1 MLHINN
7 LLGKTVV
14 SAIDTYVGEVYDI
27 AIDPSTWTVTA
38 LQIKLSDKAIET
50 LGLKKVLRRKS
61 VRIPTTVVAN
71 VGIIIK
77 LTQSL
82 VDLKQHLDVAID

>member
-1 MLHINN
+1 MLHVNN

-27 AIDPSTWTVTA
+27 AIDPSTWRVMA

-50 LGLKKVLRRKS
+50 LGLKKILRRKS
-61 VRIPTTVVAN
+61 VRIPTTVVAD

-77 LTQSL
+77 LNQSL
-82 VDLKQHLDVAID
+82 ADLKHHLDIVID